1 MWKPWH
7 RGHCLHRAGYDIR
20 HITLDTSV
28 IICYDDSIKERRFAA
43 RGRLDITQSLAVLRQ
58 FSFGTM
64 LLRLLLAMLSG
75 GAVGYGRS
83 RKARAAGLR
92 TYMLISIGTAMAV
105 LLTLYQYQ
113 MLTGPWAEVVA
124 RVGMKFDAARLASQ
138 VITGIGFLGAG
149 IIIKIAHQQVKGLTT
164 ATGLFATV
172 IMGIAAGAGLYECV
186 IVALVLI
193 VLVLNVMSPLEI
205 AFKRRLRNITLNVEF
220 RSVGVSSSS
229 PGRSR
234 PRRRRCMISKWRTLN
249 PRTTSIP
256 RPYSSSSSAGRTTP
270 IRACSLRWRSWIA
283 CTLCRN

>member
-1 MWKPWH
+1 MM
-7 RGHCLHRAGYDIR
+7 R
-20 HITLDTSV
+20 
-28 IICYDDSIKERRFAA
+28 
-43 RGRLDITQSLAVLRQ
+43 SLAVLRQ

-92 TYMLISIGTAMAV
+92 TYMLISIGAAMAV

-124 RVGMKFDAARLASQ
+124 QVGMKFDAARLASQ

-172 IMGIAAGAGLYECV
+172 IMGIAAGAGFYECV
-186 IVALVLI
+186 TVALVLI

-220 RSVGVSSSS
+220 RSVEDIERITRVIEAQEAKVYDIDVERTEPKDDKYPSAIFILQL
-229 PGRSR
+229 SR
-234 PRRRRCMISKWRTLN
+234 KNHSHSGMISSVAELDCVH
-249 PRTTSIP
+249 SVQELI
-256 RPYSSSSSAGRTTP
+256 S
-270 IRACSLRWRSWIA
+270 
-283 CTLCRN
+283 